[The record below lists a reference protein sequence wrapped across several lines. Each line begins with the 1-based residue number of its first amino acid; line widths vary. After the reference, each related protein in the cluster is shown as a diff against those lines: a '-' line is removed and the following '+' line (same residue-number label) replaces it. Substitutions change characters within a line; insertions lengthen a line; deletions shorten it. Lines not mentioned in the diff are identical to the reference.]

1 MTGNFFQQITNALI
15 SYNYEIIKGSNVFDS
30 GNYMEK
36 RVYYNKLDPTY
47 GISYVPGSVGGGG
60 TGGGGGIIITPEPVV
75 PTQPEQTT
83 STGFDFESLLSNP
96 IVLIGL
102 AVGVYLL
109 VKDRL

>member
-1 MTGNFFQQITNALI
+1 
-15 SYNYEIIKGSNVFDS
+15 
-30 GNYMEK
+30 MEK

-47 GISYVPGSVGGGG
+47 GISYVPSSVGGGG
-60 TGGGGGIIITPEPVV
+60 GGEIVITPPPVV

-83 STGFDFESLLSNP
+83 NTGFDFESLLSNP